1 MVCLVSYGLVGY
13 DLVWSSCLVLV
24 FLVCSGLACSC
35 LCQPDK
41 FRSGLVWSSWYHLV
55 SSEFV
60 WSVLLCSSLVCLLW
74 FALVCSWLFFCRL
87 ISCHWLGFLSL
98 AWFLQIESC
107 FVLVWSTLLYSRLVC
122 SGILGLVFFTSGCL
136 VCCAR
141 AGLVGQHSCGIEFS
155 CLSHVLG
162 VVKAARQARPKTTR
176 LARSCSKGCS
186 TIDLVAVKLLS
197 SW

>member
-1 MVCLVSYGLVGY
+1 MVSYGLVWY
-13 DLVWSSCLVLV
+13 DLVCSGCFVLV
-24 FLVCSGLACSC
+24 CLVCSGLACSC

-55 SSEFV
+55 WPEFV

-74 FALVCSWLFFCRL
+74 FALVCSWLFFRRL
-87 ISCHWLGFLSL
+87 LSCHWLCFLSL
-98 AWFLQIESC
+98 AWFLLIESC

-122 SGILGLVFFTSGCL
+122 SGIFGLVFFTSGCL

-155 CLSHVLG
+155 CLLMCWAWSRQRRRRGRRQHDVLVVAQRG
-162 VVKAARQARPKTTR
+162 VAQLTWS
-176 LARSCSKGCS
+176 L
-186 TIDLVAVKLLS
+186 
-197 SW
+197 